1 DRICDI
7 AVDRAGNL
15 YGVGFTA
22 STDFPVTNAI
32 QATFGGGSYDG
43 FAFKL
48 GPGGTN
54 IVYSTYLGG
63 SGTDFSLGV
72 DVDTNGNTYV
82 LGETLSANFPITN
95 ALQTV
100 LNGNGNTSVYD
111 ACLTKLTPLGQL
123 IYSTFL
129 GGSDSDY
136 GSGIKV
142 EPNGDA
148 VIVGQT
154 GSIDF
159 APYAN
164 YGSINSGSLDG
175 YV

>member
-1 DRICDI
+1 DNNSLPITNAVQPTAVTIGNPFNPEQLFNGFVTKFSSNATSIVYSTYYGGSVEDRICDI

-63 SGTDFSLGV
+63 SGTDFSL
-72 DVDTNGNTYV
+72 
-82 LGETLSANFPITN
+82 
-95 ALQTV
+95 
-100 LNGNGNTSVYD
+100 
-111 ACLTKLTPLGQL
+111 
-123 IYSTFL
+123 
-129 GGSDSDY
+129 
-136 GSGIKV
+136 
-142 EPNGDA
+142 
-148 VIVGQT
+148 
-154 GSIDF
+154 
-159 APYAN
+159 
-164 YGSINSGSLDG
+164 
-175 YV
+175 